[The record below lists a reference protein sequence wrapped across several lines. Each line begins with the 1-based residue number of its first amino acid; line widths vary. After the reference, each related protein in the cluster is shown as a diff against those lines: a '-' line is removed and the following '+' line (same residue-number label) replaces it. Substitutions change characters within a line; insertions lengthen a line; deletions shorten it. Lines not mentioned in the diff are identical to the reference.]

1 MIICENKL
9 KEVMSV
15 NGKVFSLLC
24 KLRYSVFPKR
34 CPFCDAVIGNDECA
48 CSDCKNNL
56 PEKGFATYTSS
67 GVRCVSPFLY
77 EGVYAKAVKLLKFHN
92 RKYYTD
98 SLAHFIAEEV
108 KRRYGDI
115 QFDII
120 TSVPRYKGE
129 NRKSRNCSK
138 RLAIAVSHILNIRY
152 EETLIKDKQNQ
163 KQHNLPKTLRKTN
176 VQGVY
181 KLRDEALVKGKKV
194 LICDDI
200 ITTGFTLG
208 ECCTI
213 LKSAKPALL
222 LSCSL
227 CAAQK
232 FRKT

>member
-1 MIICENKL
+1 MIILENKL
-9 KEVMSV
+9 KEVMAV

-24 KLRYSVFPKR
+24 KLKYFVFPKR
-34 CPFCDAVIGNDECA
+34 CPFCDAVIGNDEAA
-48 CSDCKNNL
+48 CSDCKSNL
-56 PEKGFATYTSS
+56 PEKGYVTYTSS
-67 GVRCVSPFLY
+67 GVRCASAFLY
-77 EGVYAKAVKLLKFHN
+77 DGVYAKAVRLLKFHN

-108 KRRYGDI
+108 KRQYGDI

-120 TSVPRYKGE
+120 TSVPRYKRE

-181 KLRDEALVKGKKV
+181 KLRDEALVEGKKV

-213 LKSAKPALL
+213 LKSAKPAIL

-232 FRKT
+232 IRKT

>member
-1 MIICENKL
+1 MSGKLLFSICKL
-9 KEVMSV
+9 KY
-15 NGKVFSLLC
+15 F
-24 KLRYSVFPKR
+24 VFPKR
-34 CPFCDAVIGNDECA
+34 CPFCDAVIGNDDFA
-48 CSDCKNNL
+48 CSDCKSDL
-56 PEKGFATYTSS
+56 PEKGYVTYTSS

-77 EGVYAKAVKLLKFHN
+77 DGVYAKAVKLLKFHN

-98 SLAHFIAEEV
+98 SLAYFIADEV
-108 KRRYGDI
+108 KRQYGDI

-176 VQGVY
+176 VHGVY
-181 KLRDEALVKGKKV
+181 KLKDEALVKGKKV

-208 ECCTI
+208 ECCTV
-213 LKSAKPALL
+213 LKSAKPTLL
-222 LSCSL
+222 FSCSL
-227 CAAQK
+227 CTAQK
-232 FRKT
+232 FKKA